1 MDNFSIA
8 HHISLYKSLFK
19 GRDDVY
25 AIHWSKGTKSGYMP
39 AKLYD
44 PYFNRIY
51 KKNNKPTDSETINYL
66 PLTDDQI
73 QRHLE
78 GRQLIGLYPLLQ
90 DNTSWLI
97 VADFDKK
104 SWIEDCRSFIAIC
117 ANFNIPAY
125 LERSRSGKGGHVW
138 IFFNQP
144 YPAFRSRIIVLTLLE
159 RAGVVST
166 FDKNSSFDRLFPNQ
180 DKLSGKGFGNLIA
193 LPLHHTAMKLGN
205 SCFIDPETVTPYAD
219 QWAFLK
225 DVLRISKDDLDQ
237 IYALLTNTKSA
248 STDDAR
254 KLIVKLSNTIQI
266 NRSGISI
273 ALASFLKDELN
284 FFNADFI
291 IKKNSGRS
299 TFGTKRYFRFIEEV
313 KEHAIVPKGF
323 IRKLLV
329 YCIQNNV
336 EYELDDQRKLLP
348 PANFSFNA
356 SLRQYQLPA
365 EEAASKKDIGIIVA
379 PPGSGKTVVG
389 LKIIANKQQPALI
402 IVHRNQ
408 IADQWAERIEAF
420 LGIAKQDIGRIGQG
434 KTKIGKQVTIA
445 MIQSLGKELQKT
457 EAENLVRSFGTII
470 VDECHHIAAETF
482 KNAVSLFHSYF
493 LYGLTAT
500 PFRKNSDDRLI
511 SVHLGEVIS
520 EMKSS
525 DKGSSEQPEIIIRNT
540 ALKVEFNA
548 KTDRF
553 ETLSNILIHDSER
566 NKLILKDVTS
576 QLSTGK
582 RAVILTERKE
592 HIETLNQ
599 YLKQSFETVTLSGED
614 SETSRNAKWQILKA
628 GNYQILITTGQF
640 FGEGSDL
647 QNAQCLFLV
656 YPFSFE
662 GKLIQY
668 IGRVQ
673 RSEITPV
680 IYDYRDIKIDY
691 LNAMFL
697 KRNVYYKKLI
707 RHRTLFDD
715 PIEKEEPSKQIDDVK
730 NVLGSQIIEQT
741 VKVTIESLDFL
752 YGSIGFGCYMTEVGN
767 EVLFDIQNYHIRPE
781 FDVLKPY
788 FEKFLKT
795 KVILIA
801 LCIIVENGIIVAK
814 SAVSE
819 DLQKLNR
826 EVVDG
831 IRFRFVE
838 KNFIGKSNLISQEIK
853 KSELNTVDANHTLYD
868 SEEELLQDM
877 LSKGN
882 YRHKMHLKY
891 LSELHQ
897 GNVLKIRFVISP
909 FSFIFLIAGIQQ
921 YHIVMETLDTD
932 EATYIWHILKD
943 ISVLKNALDKIE
955 NDLNKIRNEGRILF
969 LQSAPANFSRVLH
982 DYTEE
987 RKGFVIW
994 KDLLEQNLI

>member
-1 MDNFSIA
+1 MDKLR
-8 HHISLYKSLFK
+8 LYKSLFK
-19 GRDDVY
+19 GREDVY
-25 AIHWSKGTKSGYMP
+25 AVYWSKGNKSGYMP
-39 AKLYD
+39 AKFYD
-44 PYFNRIY
+44 PYFNRTY
-51 KKNNKPTDSETINYL
+51 KKSTNPTGSETINYL

-73 QRHLE
+73 QQHLD
-78 GRQLIGLYPLLQ
+78 GRQIIGLYPLLQ

-97 VADFDKK
+97 VADFDKN
-104 SWIEDCRSFIAIC
+104 SWIEDCRNFIAIC
-117 ANFNIPAY
+117 TEYNIPAY

-138 IFFNQP
+138 IFFNKP
-144 YPAFRSRIIVLTLLE
+144 YQAFKSRIIVLTLLE
-159 RAGVVST
+159 KAGVVSI

-180 DKLSGKGFGNLIA
+180 DRLSGKGFGNLIA
-193 LPLHHTAMKLGN
+193 LPLHQTAMEIGN
-205 SCFIDPETVTPYAD
+205 SCFVDPETIIPYAD
-219 QWAFLK
+219 QWTFLK
-225 DVLRISKDDLDQ
+225 DIRRVSTDDLDK
-237 IYALLTNTKSA
+237 IYSLLTNTKNAITGYSG
-248 STDDAR
+248 
-254 KLIVKLSNTIQI
+254 KLVIKLSNTIEI
-266 NRSGISI
+266 KRSVIST
-273 ALASFLKDELN
+273 ALESFLKDELN

-299 TFGTKRYFRFIEEV
+299 TFGTKRYFKFVDEV
-313 KEHAIVPKGF
+313 KEYAIIPKGF

-329 YCIQNNV
+329 YCIQNNL
-336 EYELDDQRKLLP
+336 EYQLDDCRKLLP
-348 PANFSFNA
+348 PANFSFKA
-356 SLRQYQLPA
+356 SLRAYQLPVVD
-365 EEAASKKDIGIIVA
+365 AASKKDIGIIVA

-389 LKIIANKQQPALI
+389 LKIIADKQQPALI

-408 IADQWAERIEAF
+408 LADQWAERIEAF
-420 LGIAKQDIGRIGQG
+420 LGIPKQDIGKIGQG

-445 MIQSLGKELQKT
+445 MIQSLGKELQKP
-457 EAENLVRSFGTII
+457 EAEKLVRSFGIII

-482 KNAVSLFHSYF
+482 KNAVSLFHSYY

-525 DKGSSEQPEIIIRNT
+525 DKGASEQPEIIIKNT
-540 ALKVEFNA
+540 ALNVAYNA

-566 NKLILKDVTS
+566 NKLILKDVTY
-576 QLSTGK
+576 QLGSGK
-582 RAVILTERKE
+582 RVVILTERKE

-599 YLKQSFETVTLSGED
+599 YLKQSFETVTLSGDD
-614 SETSRNAKWQILKA
+614 SESSRNAKWQILKT
-628 GNYQILITTGQF
+628 GSYQVLITTGQF

-647 QNAQCLFLV
+647 HNAQCLFLV

-673 RSEITPV
+673 RSELTPV

-715 PIEKEEPSKQIDDVK
+715 PIEKEEPLMQIDDVK
-730 NVLGSQIIEQT
+730 KVLGSQIIEQT
-741 VKVTIESLDFL
+741 VKITIESLDFL
-752 YGSIGFGCYMTEVGN
+752 YGSIGFGSYIKEIGH
-767 EVLFDIQNYHIRPE
+767 EVLFDIGNDHIRPE

-795 KVILIA
+795 KVIPIVLY
-801 LCIIVENGIIVAK
+801 IIVENGIIVAK
-814 SAVSE
+814 SALSE

-831 IRFRFVE
+831 VRFRFVE
-838 KNFIGKSNLISQEIK
+838 KNFFRKSNLIRQEIK
-853 KSELNTVDANHTLYD
+853 KSELHTVDAKHTLYD
-868 SEEELLQDM
+868 SGEELLQDV

-882 YRHKMHLKY
+882 YRHKMQLKY
-891 LSELHQ
+891 LSELHE
-897 GNVLKIRFVISP
+897 GNMLKIRFVISP

-943 ISVLKNALDKIE
+943 TSTLKDALDKIE

-994 KDLLEQNLI
+994 KDVLEQNLI

>member
-1 MDNFSIA
+1 MVDKLL
-8 HHISLYKSLFK
+8 LYKSLFK
-19 GRDDVY
+19 GREDVY

-39 AKLYD
+39 AKFYD

-51 KKNNKPTDSETINYL
+51 KKSTNPSDSEIINYL

-73 QRHLE
+73 QKHLD

-144 YPAFRSRIIVLTLLE
+144 YPAFKSRIIVLTLLE

-205 SCFIDPETVTPYAD
+205 SCFINPEIVTPYAD

-225 DVLRISKDDLDQ
+225 DVLRVSTDDLDK

-248 STDDAR
+248 STDDAG

-266 NRSGISI
+266 NRSGIST

-284 FFNADFI
+284 FFNAEFI

-313 KEHAIVPKGF
+313 KEYAIIPKGF

-336 EYELDDQRKLLP
+336 KYELDDHRKLLP

-356 SLRQYQLPA
+356 SLRRYQLPA
-365 EEAASKKDIGIIVA
+365 VEAASKKDIGIIVA

-408 IADQWAERIEAF
+408 LADQLAERIEAF

-482 KNAVSLFHSYF
+482 KNAVSLFHSYY

-525 DKGSSEQPEIIIRNT
+525 DKGSPEQPEIIIRNT

-582 RAVILTERKE
+582 RVVILTERKE

-680 IYDYRDIKIDY
+680 IYDYRDVKIDY

-697 KRNVYYKKLI
+697 KRNVYYKKLL

-715 PIEKEEPSKQIDDVK
+715 VIDADEEVEPPNNSVSPF
-730 NVLGSQIIEQT
+730 NNQIIERSI
-741 VKVTIESLDFL
+741 KIAIKSLDFL
-752 YGSIGFGCYMTEVGN
+752 YGGVTFCDFIKEVGK
-767 EVLFDIQNYHIRPE
+767 ELQFDVENIHMRPE
-781 FDVLKPY
+781 FEVLKLY

-795 KVILIA
+795 KTITVMICVVIEKG
-801 LCIIVENGIIVAK
+801 IVVGK
-814 SAVSE
+814 SATS
-819 DLQKLNR
+819 DDFKKLDR
-826 EVVDG
+826 EVVDSV
-831 IRFRFVE
+831 RFRFTE
-838 KNFIGKSNLISQEIK
+838 KNLLKKANLIDKNVET
-853 KSELNTVDANHTLYD
+853 SELNTGNASQTLYD
-868 SEEELLQDM
+868 SGEEM
-877 LSKGN
+877 LNDVLTRGN
-882 YRHKMHLKY
+882 YLHKMHLRY
-891 LSELHQ
+891 LSQLHL
-897 GNVLKIRFVISP
+897 GNVLKIRFVLSP
-909 FSFIFLIAGIQQ
+909 FAFVFLIAGNEQ

-932 EATYIWHILKD
+932 EATYIWHTSKEV
-943 ISVLKNALDKIE
+943 SELKNMLNSIDK
-955 NDLNKIRNEGRILF
+955 DLNTIRNDGRSSF
-969 LQSAPANFSRVLH
+969 LQSAPVNFSRVLH
-982 DYTEE
+982 DYSDE

-994 KDLLEQNLI
+994 KDSFEQFIT

>member
-1 MDNFSIA
+1 
-8 HHISLYKSLFK
+8 LFK

-25 AIHWSKGTKSGYMP
+25 AIHWSKGSKSGYMP

-51 KKNNKPTDSETINYL
+51 KKNTKPADSEAINYL

-73 QRHLE
+73 QKHLE

-117 ANFNIPAY
+117 ANFNIPVY
-125 LERSRSGKGGHVW
+125 LERSRSGNGGHVW
-138 IFFNQP
+138 IFFNQS
-144 YPAFRSRIIVLTLLE
+144 YPAFKSRIIVLALLE

-193 LPLHHTAMKLGN
+193 LPLHHTAMELGN

-219 QWAFLK
+219 QWAFLR
-225 DVLRISKDDLDQ
+225 DIIRVSTDDLDK

-248 STDDAR
+248 STDEVG
-254 KLIVKLSNTIQI
+254 KLVVKLSNTVQI
-266 NRSGISI
+266 NRSGIST

-299 TFGTKRYFRFIEEV
+299 TFGTKRYFRFIEEA
-313 KEHAIVPKGF
+313 KEYAIIPKGF

-329 YCIQNNV
+329 YCIQNNI
-336 EYELDDQRKLLP
+336 EYQLDDCRKLLL
-348 PANFSFNA
+348 PANFSFHA

-365 EEAASKKDIGIIVA
+365 VGAASKKDIGIIVA

-389 LKIIANKQQPALI
+389 LKIITDKQQPALI

-408 IADQWAERIEAF
+408 LADQWAERIEAF
-420 LGIAKQDIGRIGQG
+420 LGIPRQEIGRIGQG
-434 KTKIGKQVTIA
+434 KAKIGKQITIA

-457 EAENLVRSFGTII
+457 EAEKLVRSFGTII

-482 KNAVSLFHSYF
+482 KNAVSLFHSYY

-500 PFRKNSDDRLI
+500 PFRKNSDNRLI

-525 DKGSSEQPEIIIRNT
+525 DKGASEQPEIIIRNT
-540 ALKVEFNA
+540 ILNVEFNA

-566 NKLILKDVTS
+566 NKLILKDIIS
-576 QLSTGK
+576 RLSTGK
-582 RAVILTERKE
+582 RAVVLTERKE

-599 YLKQSFETVTLSGED
+599 YLKQSFETVTLSGDD

-628 GNYQILITTGQF
+628 GNYQVLITTGQF

-647 QNAQCLFLV
+647 HNAQCLFLV

-673 RSEITPV
+673 RFEITPV

-715 PIEKEEPSKQIDDVK
+715 VIEADEDFKPTHNSVSSFND
-730 NVLGSQIIEQT
+730 QIIERSI
-741 VKVTIESLDFL
+741 KVAIKSLDFL
-752 YGSIGFGCYMTEVGN
+752 YGGVTFYEFITEVGQ
-767 EVLFDIQNYHIRPE
+767 ELQFDVENINMRPE
-781 FDVLKPY
+781 FEVLKLY

-795 KVILIA
+795 KT
-801 LCIIVENGIIVAK
+801 IIVTICVVIEKGIVVGK
-814 SAVSE
+814 SATSD
-819 DLQKLNR
+819 DLKKLDR
-826 EVVDG
+826 EVVDSV
-831 IRFRFVE
+831 RFRFTE
-838 KNFIGKSNLISQEIK
+838 KNLLK
-853 KSELNTVDANHTLYD
+853 KASHIDTNTETSELNTGNASQTLYE
-868 SEEELLQDM
+868 SGEELLKDV
-877 LSKGN
+877 LTKGN
-882 YRHKMHLKY
+882 YLHKTHLRY
-891 LSELHQ
+891 LSQLHL
-897 GNVLKIRFVISP
+897 GNLLKIRFVLSP
-909 FSFIFLIAGIQQ
+909 FAFVFLIAGNEQ

-932 EATYIWHILKD
+932 EATYIWHTSKEV
-943 ISVLKNALDKIE
+943 SELKNMLNIIDK
-955 NDLNKIRNEGRILF
+955 DLNKIRNDGRASF
-969 LQSAPANFSRVLH
+969 LQSAPVNFSRVLH
-982 DYTEE
+982 DYSDEQ
-987 RKGFVIW
+987 KGFVVW
-994 KDLLEQNLI
+994 KDSFEQFIT

>member
-1 MDNFSIA
+1 VDKLR
-8 HHISLYKSLFK
+8 LYKSLFK
-19 GRDDVY
+19 GREDVY
-25 AIHWSKGTKSGYMP
+25 AVHWSKGSKSGYMP
-39 AKLYD
+39 AKFYD
-44 PYFNRIY
+44 PYFNRTY
-51 KKNNKPTDSETINYL
+51 KKNTSPTGSETINYL

-73 QRHLE
+73 QRHID

-97 VADFDKK
+97 VADFDKS
-104 SWIEDCRSFIAIC
+104 SWIEDCRNFIAIC
-117 ANFNIPAY
+117 TQYGIPAY
-125 LERSRSGKGGHVW
+125 LERSRSGKGGHAW

-144 YPAFRSRIIVLTLLE
+144 YPAFKSRIIVLTLLE
-159 RAGVVST
+159 KAGVVST

-180 DKLSGKGFGNLIA
+180 DRLSGKGFGNLIA
-193 LPLHHTAMKLGN
+193 LPLHHTAMEIGN
-205 SCFIDPETVTPYAD
+205 SCFVDPEAIIPYAD

-225 DVLRISKDDLDQ
+225 DIRRVSTDDLDK
-237 IYALLTNTKSA
+237 IYTILTNTKNVIS
-248 STDDAR
+248 DDSG
-254 KLIVKLSNTIQI
+254 KLVIKLSNTIEI
-266 NRSGISI
+266 NRSVIST
-273 ALASFLKDELN
+273 ALASFLKEELN
-284 FFNADFI
+284 FFNTDFI

-299 TFGTKRYFRFIEEV
+299 TFGTKRYFRFIDEV
-313 KEHAIVPKGF
+313 KEIAIIPKGF

-329 YCIQNNV
+329 FCIQNNIQ
-336 EYELDDQRKLLP
+336 YQLDDHRKLLP
-348 PANFSFNA
+348 PANFIFHA
-356 SLRQYQLPA
+356 SLRAYQLPA
-365 EEAASKKDIGIIVA
+365 MEAASKKDMGIIVA

-389 LKIIANKQQPALI
+389 LKIIADKQQPALI

-408 IADQWAERIEAF
+408 LAEQWAERIEAF
-420 LGIAKQDIGRIGQG
+420 LGIPKHEIGRIGQG
-434 KTKIGKQVTIA
+434 KTKIGKKVTIA
-445 MIQSLGKELQKT
+445 MIQSLGKELQKS
-457 EAENLVRSFGTII
+457 EVEKLVRSFGIII

-482 KNAVSLFHSYF
+482 KNAVSLFHSYY

-520 EMKSS
+520 EMKFS
-525 DKGSSEQPEIIIRNT
+525 DKVSEQPEIIIRNT
-540 ALKVEFNA
+540 KLDVAYNA
-548 KTDRF
+548 KTDRL

-566 NKLILKDVTS
+566 NKLVLKDVTF
-576 QLSTGK
+576 QLSTEK
-582 RAVILTERKE
+582 RVVILTERKE

-599 YLKQSFETVTLSGED
+599 YLKQSYETVTLSGDD
-614 SETSRNAKWQILKA
+614 SESSRNAKWQILKA
-628 GNYQILITTGQF
+628 GSYQVLITTGQF

-673 RSEITPV
+673 RSELTPV
-680 IYDYRDIKIDY
+680 IYDYRDIRINY

-730 NVLGSQIIEQT
+730 KVLGSQIIEQT

-752 YGSIGFGCYMTEVGN
+752 YGSIGFGSYMKEVGN
-767 EVLFDIQNYHIRPE
+767 EVLFFDIQNDHIRPE

-795 KVILIA
+795 KVIPIILYV
-801 LCIIVENGIIVAK
+801 IVENGVIVAK
-814 SAVSE
+814 SAMSE

-831 IRFRFVE
+831 VRFRFVE

-868 SEEELLQDM
+868 SGEELLQDV

-882 YRHKMHLKY
+882 YRHKMQLKY
-891 LSELHQ
+891 LSELHE

-909 FSFIFLIAGIQQ
+909 FSFIFLIEGIQQ
-921 YHIVMETLDTD
+921 YHVVMETLDTD

-943 ISVLKNALDKIE
+943 ISALKDALNKIE
-955 NDLNKIRNEGRILF
+955 NDLNKIRNEGRASF
-969 LQSAPANFSRVLH
+969 LQSTPANFGRVLH

-994 KDLLEQNLI
+994 KDVLEQSLI

>member
-1 MDNFSIA
+1 M
-8 HHISLYKSLFK
+8 FK
-19 GRDDVY
+19 GREDVY
-25 AIHWSKGTKSGYMP
+25 AIHWSKGSKNGYMP
-39 AKLYD
+39 AKFYD

-51 KKNNKPTDSETINYL
+51 KKSTSPTDSKVINYL

-73 QRHLE
+73 QKHLD
-78 GRQLIGLYPLLQ
+78 GKQLIGLYPLLQ

-97 VADFDKK
+97 VADFDKN

-117 ANFNIPAY
+117 ADYNIPVY

-144 YPAFRSRIIVLTLLE
+144 YPAFKSRIIVLTLLE

-193 LPLHHTAMKLGN
+193 LPFHKTSLELGN
-205 SCFIDPETVTPYAD
+205 SCFINPEKAIPYTN
-219 QWAFLK
+219 QWEFLNGIK
-225 DVLRISKDDLDQ
+225 RISTNDLDQ
-237 IYALLTNTKSA
+237 IFLSLTNSKNA
-248 STDDAR
+248 SVVEPG
-254 KLIVKLSNTIQI
+254 KLVIKLSNTVEI
-266 NRSGISI
+266 NRIGMSI
-273 ALASFLKDELN
+273 ALNSFLKEELN

-313 KEHAIVPKGF
+313 KEYAIIPKGF

-329 YCIQNNV
+329 YCIQNNI
-336 EYELDDQRKLLP
+336 EYQLDDHRKLLP
-348 PANFSFNA
+348 PANFSFHA
-356 SLRQYQLPA
+356 SLRVYQLPA
-365 EEAASKKDIGIIVA
+365 VEAASKKDIGIIVA

-389 LKIIANKQQPALI
+389 LKIIADKQQPALI

-408 IADQWAERIEAF
+408 LADQWAERIEAF
-420 LGIAKQDIGRIGQG
+420 LGIQKQDIGRIGQG

-445 MIQSLGKELQKT
+445 MIQSLDKELQKP
-457 EAENLVRSFGTII
+457 EAEKLVRSFGIII

-482 KNAVSLFHSYF
+482 KNAVSLFHSYY

-511 SVHLGEVIS
+511 SIHLGEVIS

-525 DKGSSEQPEIIIRNT
+525 DKGASEQPEIIIRNT
-540 ALKVEFNA
+540 TLNVEFNA

-566 NKLILKDVTS
+566 NKLILKDVIF

-582 RAVILTERKE
+582 RVVILTERKE

-599 YLKQSFETVTLSGED
+599 YLKQSFEIVTLSGDD
-614 SETSRNAKWQILKA
+614 SESSRNAKWQILKA
-628 GNYQILITTGQF
+628 GNYQVLITTGQF

-673 RSEITPV
+673 RSELTPV

-691 LNAMFL
+691 LNGMFL

-715 PIEKEEPSKQIDDVK
+715 VIEVDEEVKPLGNQISPF
-730 NVLGSQIIEQT
+730 NNQIIERSI
-741 VKVTIESLDFL
+741 KVAIGSLDFL
-752 YGSIGFGCYMTEVGN
+752 YGGVTFCEFIKEIGQELPFDIENIHMHPEF
-767 EVLFDIQNYHIRPE
+767 EVLKH
-781 FDVLKPY
+781 Y
-788 FEKFLKT
+788 FEKFLNTKT
-795 KVILIA
+795 ITVAIST
-801 LCIIVENGIIVAK
+801 VMENGIIVGK
-814 SAVSE
+814 SATSD
-819 DLQKLNR
+819 DLKKLDR
-826 EVVDG
+826 EVVDNV
-831 IRFRFVE
+831 RFRFAE
-838 KNFIGKSNLISQEIK
+838 KNLLKKANLIGKNIETSQ
-853 KSELNTVDANHTLYD
+853 LNTGDANQTLYE
-868 SEEELLQDM
+868 SGEELLKDV
-877 LSKGN
+877 LTKGN
-882 YRHKMHLKY
+882 YRHKMHLQY
-891 LSELHQ
+891 LSELHL
-897 GNVLKIRFVISP
+897 GRILKIRFVLSP
-909 FSFIFLIAGIQQ
+909 FAFVFLVAGNEN

-932 EATYIWHILKD
+932 EATYIWHTTKEISELK
-943 ISVLKNALDKIE
+943 SMLNNVDK
-955 NDLNKIRNEGRILF
+955 DLNKIRNDGRSSF
-969 LQSAPANFSRVLH
+969 LQSTPANFSRVLH
-982 DYTEE
+982 DYSDE

-994 KDLLEQNLI
+994 KDNMEQFIT

>member
-1 MDNFSIA
+1 MDKLR
-8 HHISLYKSLFK
+8 LYKSLFK
-19 GRDDVY
+19 GREDVY
-25 AIHWSKGTKSGYMP
+25 AVHWSKGSKSGYMP
-39 AKLYD
+39 AKFYD
-44 PYFNRIY
+44 PYFNRTY
-51 KKNNKPTDSETINYL
+51 KKNTSPTGSETINYL

-73 QRHLE
+73 QRHID

-97 VADFDKK
+97 VADFDKS
-104 SWIEDCRSFIAIC
+104 SWIEDCRNFIAIC
-117 ANFNIPAY
+117 TQYGIPAY
-125 LERSRSGKGGHVW
+125 LERSRSGKGGHAW

-144 YPAFRSRIIVLTLLE
+144 YPAFKSRIIVLTLLE
-159 RAGVVST
+159 KAGVVST

-180 DKLSGKGFGNLIA
+180 DRLSGKGFGNLIA
-193 LPLHHTAMKLGN
+193 LPLHHTAMEIGN
-205 SCFIDPETVTPYAD
+205 SCFVDPEAIIPYAD

-225 DVLRISKDDLDQ
+225 DIRRVSTDDLDK
-237 IYALLTNTKSA
+237 IYTILTNTKNVIS
-248 STDDAR
+248 DDSG
-254 KLIVKLSNTIQI
+254 KLVIKLSNTIEI
-266 NRSGISI
+266 NRSVIST
-273 ALASFLKDELN
+273 ALASFLKEELN
-284 FFNADFI
+284 FFNTDFI

-299 TFGTKRYFRFIEEV
+299 TFGTKRYFRFIDEV
-313 KEHAIVPKGF
+313 KEIAIIPKGF

-329 YCIQNNV
+329 FCIQNNIQ
-336 EYELDDQRKLLP
+336 YQLDDHRKLLP
-348 PANFSFNA
+348 PANFIFHA
-356 SLRQYQLPA
+356 SLRAYQLPA
-365 EEAASKKDIGIIVA
+365 MEAASKKDMGIIVA

-389 LKIIANKQQPALI
+389 LKIIADKQQPALI

-408 IADQWAERIEAF
+408 LAEQWAERIEAF
-420 LGIAKQDIGRIGQG
+420 LGIPKHEIGRIGQG
-434 KTKIGKQVTIA
+434 KTKIGKKVTIA
-445 MIQSLGKELQKT
+445 MIQSLGKELQKS
-457 EAENLVRSFGTII
+457 EVEKLVRSFGIII

-482 KNAVSLFHSYF
+482 KNAVSLFHSYY

-520 EMKSS
+520 EMKFS
-525 DKGSSEQPEIIIRNT
+525 DKVSEQPEIIIRNT
-540 ALKVEFNA
+540 KLDVAYNA
-548 KTDRF
+548 KTDRL

-566 NKLILKDVTS
+566 NKLVLKDVTF
-576 QLSTGK
+576 QLSTEK
-582 RAVILTERKE
+582 RVVILTERKE

-599 YLKQSFETVTLSGED
+599 YLKQSYETVTLSGDD
-614 SETSRNAKWQILKA
+614 SESSRNAKWQILKA
-628 GNYQILITTGQF
+628 GSYQVLITTGQF

-673 RSEITPV
+673 RSELTPV
-680 IYDYRDIKIDY
+680 IYDYRDIRINY

-730 NVLGSQIIEQT
+730 KVLGSQIIEQT

-752 YGSIGFGCYMTEVGN
+752 YGSIGFGSYMKEVGN
-767 EVLFDIQNYHIRPE
+767 EVLFFDIQNDHIRPE

-795 KVILIA
+795 KVIPIILYV
-801 LCIIVENGIIVAK
+801 IVENGVIVAK
-814 SAVSE
+814 SAMSE

-831 IRFRFVE
+831 VRFRFVE

-868 SEEELLQDM
+868 SGEELLQDV

-882 YRHKMHLKY
+882 YRHKMQLKY
-891 LSELHQ
+891 LSELHE

-909 FSFIFLIAGIQQ
+909 FSFIFLIEGIQQ
-921 YHIVMETLDTD
+921 YHVVMETLDTD

-943 ISVLKNALDKIE
+943 ISALKDALNKIE
-955 NDLNKIRNEGRILF
+955 NDLNKIRNEGRASF
-969 LQSAPANFSRVLH
+969 LQSTPANFGRVLH

-994 KDLLEQNLI
+994 KDVLEQSLI